1 VEVEEPVGEAVVEDL
16 ILVEVEDGEGEGVGV
31 DPTATGGLPVG
42 EGVWEC
48 VEVEEDEKK
57 TVFVNPGEDVLE
69 EVTVEEEVTRGEE
82 DDDIKA
88 VLVNVTARGVDVPV
102 IVDVRVTVG
111 AAETEVEGEMLVT
124 TDVAPK

>member
-1 VEVEEPVGEAVVEDL
+1 M
-16 ILVEVEDGEGEGVGV
+16 
-31 DPTATGGLPVG
+31 
-42 EGVWEC
+42 
-48 VEVEEDEKK
+48 KK

>member
-1 VEVEEPVGEAVVEDL
+1 MEVEEPVGEAVVEDL